1 MRGPNRSNDGTLKFL
16 YKNLSRRYIVEKI
29 VTTLLKLNSK
39 NLFRS
44 LLKTIFVRMRLKRK
58 VIIKSLHQKNDEI
71 KLFRLIKNS
80 SLSFKAKVKTLPFF
94 FLNNFW
100 EILYARLILFKKDK
114 IFALSDFFSAKN
126 LTFDLRKECKNEK
139 WWIKIQSICYLQCEY
154 SKWKFKTLIKF
165 SF

>member
-1 MRGPNRSNDGTLKFL
+1 MRGPNRSNDGTLNVL

-29 VTTLLKLNSK
+29 VTLLKLNSK

-58 VIIKSLHQKNDEI
+58 VIIKSLHLKNDEI

-80 SLSFKAKVKTLPFF
+80 SLSFEAKIKTLPFF
-94 FLNNFW
+94 W
-100 EILYARLILFKKDK
+100 K
-114 IFALSDFFSAKN
+114 IFGKFCMLVWFFSKKTKFLLYPIFFRQKK
-126 LTFDLRKECKNEK
+126 LTLDLRNECKNEK

>member
-1 MRGPNRSNDGTLKFL
+1 MRGPNKSNDGTLNFL

-29 VTTLLKLNSK
+29 VTTVLKLNSK

-58 VIIKSLHQKNDEI
+58 VIIKSLHLKNDEI

-80 SLSFKAKVKTLPFF
+80 SLSFEAKIKTLPFF
-94 FLNNFW
+94 LKNFW

-114 IFALSDFFSAKN
+114 IFALSDFFWQKN

-139 WWIKIQSICYLQCEY
+139 
-154 SKWKFKTLIKF
+154 
-165 SF
+165 